1 MKAFEKFAAG
11 ITKKQCM
18 EFGQVSTLAAIVCA
32 LYFKNHQFV
41 TISLILIIITIIIPI
56 IFYPFAVLWFGLS
69 KLLSLISPVVLLTII
84 FFLIVT
90 PVGLFRRLLGKDT
103 LKLKQFKKSK
113 QSVMIIRNH
122 LYTETDLLH
131 TF

>member
-1 MKAFEKFAAG
+1 MKAFKRFAAG

-18 EFGQVSTLAAIVCA
+18 EFGQVGTLAAIVCA
-32 LYFKNHQFV
+32 LYFKNDQFV
-41 TISLILIIITIIIPI
+41 TLSLVLIIITIVFPI
-56 IFYPFAVLWFGLS
+56 ILYPVTFLWFGLS
-69 KLLSLISPVVLLTII
+69 KLLSLISPVILLTIV
-84 FFLIVT
+84 FFLIVS
-90 PVGLFRRLLGKDT
+90 PVGVFRRLLGKDS

-113 QSVMIIRNH
+113 QSVMITKNH